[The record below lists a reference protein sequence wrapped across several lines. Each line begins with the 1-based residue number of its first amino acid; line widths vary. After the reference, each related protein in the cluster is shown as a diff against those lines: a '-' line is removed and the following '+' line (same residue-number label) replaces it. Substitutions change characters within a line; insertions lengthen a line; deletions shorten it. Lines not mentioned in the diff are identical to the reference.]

1 MKSMGWI
8 NFCSDHCID
17 SRFAQENEKK
27 CENAFQQITVIKAYE
42 EDVT

>member
-1 MKSMGWI
+1 MI

-17 SRFAQENEKK
+17 SRLAQENEKK
-27 CENAFQQITVIKAYE
+27 CENAFQLITVIKAYE